1 MSYTCRSVPSVKK
14 GIDLTAF
21 GRTMKKKLRA
31 LAASTWLAL
40 YALTGVAVAQTA
52 ASSAQNGGIASRNA
66 DAKSMMKKADSD
78 YKAAKAACK
87 PMKRVEAKTCLQ
99 DAKAAYQQAKVEAR
113 GMTRDANVGGA
124 TVTPSSLPAVETQS
138 PAVSATGIAPRAVG
152 PNLTPGKPA
161 VPGK

>member
-1 MSYTCRSVPSVKK
+1 
-14 GIDLTAF
+14 
-21 GRTMKKKLRA
+21 MKKKLSA
-31 LAASTWLAL
+31 LATSTWLAL

-52 ASSAQNGGIASRNA
+52 TSSAQNSGIASRNA

-78 YKAAKAACK
+78 YKAAKTACK
-87 PMKRVEAKTCLQ
+87 PMKRVAAKACMQ

-138 PAVSATGIAPRAVG
+138 PAVSATGVAPRPVG
-152 PNLTPGKPA
+152 PNVTPGKPA